1 MSLIEI
7 VSMSLIFD
15 QPEIMPPLKDFLM

>member
-7 VSMSLIFD
+7 VMSLVFNLSCVK
-15 QPEIMPPLKDFLM
+15 LKDFLM

>member
-7 VSMSLIFD
+7 AIMPLIFD
-15 QPEIMPPLKDFLM
+15 QPEIMVGGMIH